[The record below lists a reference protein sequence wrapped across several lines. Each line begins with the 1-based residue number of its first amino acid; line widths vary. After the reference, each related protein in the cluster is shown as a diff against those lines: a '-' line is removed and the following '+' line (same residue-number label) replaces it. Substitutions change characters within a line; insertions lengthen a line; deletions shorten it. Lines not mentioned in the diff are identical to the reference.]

1 MKKINSTLNYIIEE
15 LITLPLLN
23 IVPWLP
29 RLALG
34 IAFFFHGYGK
44 LPAPFM
50 MNEQHRMVT
59 WFESIFIPMPE
70 LWVNLVI
77 LGELAAGI
85 GIILGGVV
93 GLFASQLGHL
103 LTRLSGLLVVIIM
116 TCALYIAHSD
126 WFTSLSTKF
135 VTSEQMFLLVLGIFF
150 AIRGNK

>member
-1 MKKINSTLNYIIEE
+1 MKKINNKLDV
-15 LITLPLLN
+15 ITKPFMN
-23 IVPWLP
+23 IVLWLP

-50 MNEQHRMVT
+50 MDEQHRMVT

-70 LWVNLVI
+70 FWVNLVI
-77 LGELAAGI
+77 LGEMAAGI

-93 GLFASQLGHL
+93 GLFAQQLGDL
-103 LTRLSGLLVVIIM
+103 LTRLSGFLVVVIM
-116 TCALYIAHSD
+116 TCALYIAHAD

-150 AIRGNK
+150 AVRGNK

>member
-1 MKKINSTLNYIIEE
+1 MKKLNDI
-15 LITLPLLN
+15 LDTITKPFMNL
-23 IVPWLP
+23 VPWLP

-50 MNEQHRMVT
+50 MEEQHRMVT

-70 LWVNLVI
+70 FWVNLVI
-77 LGELAAGI
+77 LGEMAAGI

-93 GLFASQLGHL
+93 GLFAQQLGDF
-103 LTRLSGLLVVIIM
+103 LTRLSGFLVVVIM
-116 TCALYIAHSD
+116 ICALYIAHAD

-150 AIRGNK
+150 AVRGNK

>member
-1 MKKINSTLNYIIEE
+1 MKKINNKLDVISKPFMNL
-15 LITLPLLN
+15 
-23 IVPWLP
+23 VPWLP

-50 MNEQHRMVT
+50 MDEQHRMVT

-70 LWVNLVI
+70 FWVNLVI
-77 LGELAAGI
+77 LGEMAAGI

-93 GLFASQLGHL
+93 GLFAQQLGDL
-103 LTRLSGLLVVIIM
+103 LTRLSGFLVVVIM
-116 TCALYIAHSD
+116 TCALYIAHAD

-150 AIRGNK
+150 AVRGNK

>member
-1 MKKINSTLNYIIEE
+1 MKKINNKLDVISK
-15 LITLPLLN
+15 PFMN

-50 MNEQHRMVT
+50 IDEQHRMVT

-70 LWVNLVI
+70 FWVNLVI
-77 LGELAAGI
+77 LGEMAAGI

-93 GLFASQLGHL
+93 GLFAQQLGDL
-103 LTRLSGLLVVIIM
+103 LTRLSGFLVVVIM
-116 TCALYIAHSD
+116 TCALYIAHAD

-150 AIRGNK
+150 AVRGNK

>member
-1 MKKINSTLNYIIEE
+1 MKKINNKLDV
-15 LITLPLLN
+15 ITKPFMN

-50 MNEQHRMVT
+50 MDEQHRMVT

-70 LWVNLVI
+70 FWVNLVI
-77 LGELAAGI
+77 LGEMAAGI

-93 GLFASQLGHL
+93 GLFAQQLGDL
-103 LTRLSGLLVVIIM
+103 LTRLSGFLVVVIM
-116 TCALYIAHSD
+116 TCALYIAHAD

-150 AIRGNK
+150 VVRGNK

>member
-1 MKKINSTLNYIIEE
+1 MKKINNKLDV
-15 LITLPLLN
+15 ITKPFMN

-50 MNEQHRMVT
+50 MDEQHRMVT

-70 LWVNLVI
+70 FWVNLVI
-77 LGELAAGI
+77 LGEMAAGI

-93 GLFASQLGHL
+93 GLFAQQLGDL
-103 LTRLSGLLVVIIM
+103 LTRLSGFLVVVIM
-116 TCALYIAHSD
+116 TCALYIAHAD

-150 AIRGNK
+150 TVRGNK

>member
-1 MKKINSTLNYIIEE
+1 MKKINSALDQITEE
-15 LITLPLLN
+15 LITIPLFN

-50 MNEQHRMVT
+50 MDEQHRMVT

-77 LGELAAGI
+77 FGEMAAGI

>member
-1 MKKINSTLNYIIEE
+1 MNKLNSRLDAINKPFME
-15 LITLPLLN
+15 

-50 MNEQHRMVT
+50 MEEQHRMVT
-59 WFESIFIPMPE
+59 WFESIFMPMPE
-70 LWVNLVI
+70 LLVNMVV
-77 LGELAAGI
+77 LGEMAAGI
-85 GIILGGVV
+85 GIILGGFI

-103 LTRLSGLLVVIIM
+103 ITRVSGLLVVIIM
-116 TCALYIAHSD
+116 SCALAIAHAD
-126 WFTSLSTKF
+126 WFTTLSTKF
-135 VTSEQMFLLVLGIFF
+135 VTSEQMFLLVLGLFF

>member
-1 MKKINSTLNYIIEE
+1 MKKINNKLDM
-15 LITLPLLN
+15 ITSPFMN
-23 IVPWLP
+23 SVTWLP

-50 MNEQHRMVT
+50 MDEQHRMVT

-70 LWVNLVI
+70 FWVNLVI
-77 LGELAAGI
+77 LGEMAAGI

-93 GLFASQLGHL
+93 GFFAEQLGNL

>member
-50 MNEQHRMVT
+50 TDEQHRMVT

-77 LGELAAGI
+77 LGEMAAGI

>member
-1 MKKINSTLNYIIEE
+1 MKKINNTLDK
-15 LITLPLLN
+15 ITNPLLN
-23 IVPWLP
+23 IAPWLP

-50 MNEQHRMVT
+50 MDEQHRMVT

-77 LGELAAGI
+77 LGEMAAGI

>member
-1 MKKINSTLNYIIEE
+1 MKKINSTLDK
-15 LITLPLLN
+15 ITNPLLN
-23 IVPWLP
+23 IVPWFP

-50 MNEQHRMVT
+50 MDEQHRMVT

-77 LGELAAGI
+77 LGEMAAGI

-116 TCALYIAHSD
+116 TCALYIAQSD
-126 WFTSLSTKF
+126 WFTSLSTKV

>member
-50 MNEQHRMVT
+50 MDEQHRMVT

-77 LGELAAGI
+77 LGEMAAGI
-85 GIILGGVV
+85 GIVLGGVV

-116 TCALYIAHSD
+116 TCALYIAHAD

>member
-1 MKKINSTLNYIIEE
+1 MKKINNTLDK
-15 LITLPLLN
+15 ITNPLLN
-23 IVPWLP
+23 IAPWLP

-50 MNEQHRMVT
+50 MDEQHRMVT

-77 LGELAAGI
+77 LGEMTAGI

-116 TCALYIAHSD
+116 TCALYIAHAD

>member
-1 MKKINSTLNYIIEE
+1 MNKLNNR
-15 LITLPLLN
+15 LDSLSKPLMEV
-23 IVPWLP
+23 VPWLP

-50 MNEQHRMVT
+50 MEEQHRMVT

-70 LWVNLVI
+70 LWVNLVV
-77 LGELAAGI
+77 LGEMGAGI
-85 GIILGGVV
+85 GIILGGVI

-103 LTRLSGLLVVIIM
+103 ITRLSGMLVVIIM
-116 TCALYIAHSD
+116 SCALYIAHAD

-135 VTSEQMFLLVLGIFF
+135 VTSEQMFLIVLGLFF

>member
-77 LGELAAGI
+77 LGEMAAGI
-85 GIILGGVV
+85 GIILGGLV

>member
-1 MKKINSTLNYIIEE
+1 MKKINNKLDVISK
-15 LITLPLLN
+15 PFMN

-50 MNEQHRMVT
+50 MDEQHRMVT

-70 LWVNLVI
+70 FWVNLVI
-77 LGELAAGI
+77 LGEMAAGI

-93 GLFASQLGHL
+93 GLFAQQLGDL
-103 LTRLSGLLVVIIM
+103 LTRLSGFLVVVIM
-116 TCALYIAHSD
+116 ICALYIAHAD

-150 AIRGNK
+150 AVRGNK

>member
-1 MKKINSTLNYIIEE
+1 MNKLNNR
-15 LITLPLLN
+15 LDSLSKPLMEV
-23 IVPWLP
+23 VPWLP

-50 MNEQHRMVT
+50 MEEQHRMVT

-70 LWVNLVI
+70 LWVNLVV
-77 LGELAAGI
+77 LGEMGAGI
-85 GIILGGVV
+85 GIILGGVI

-103 LTRLSGLLVVIIM
+103 ITRLSGMLVVIIM
-116 TCALYIAHSD
+116 SCALYIAHAD

-135 VTSEQMFLLVLGIFF
+135 VTSEQMILLVLGLFL

>member
-1 MKKINSTLNYIIEE
+1 MNKLNNR
-15 LITLPLLN
+15 LDSLSKPLMEV
-23 IVPWLP
+23 VPWLP

-50 MNEQHRMVT
+50 MEEQHRMVT

-70 LWVNLVI
+70 LWVNLVV
-77 LGELAAGI
+77 LGEMGAGI
-85 GIILGGVV
+85 GIILGGVI

-103 LTRLSGLLVVIIM
+103 ITRLSLIRVVIIM
-116 TCALYIAHSD
+116 PCALYIAHAD

-135 VTSEQMFLLVLGIFF
+135 VTSEQMFLIVLGLFF

>member
-1 MKKINSTLNYIIEE
+1 MNKINNRLDSLSK
-15 LITLPLLN
+15 PLMEV
-23 IVPWLP
+23 VPWLP

-50 MNEQHRMVT
+50 MEEQHRMVT

-70 LWVNLVI
+70 LWVNLVV
-77 LGELAAGI
+77 LGEMGAGI
-85 GIILGGVV
+85 GIILGGVI

-103 LTRLSGLLVVIIM
+103 ITRLSGMLVVIIM
-116 TCALYIAHSD
+116 SCALYIAHAD

-135 VTSEQMFLLVLGIFF
+135 VTSEQMFLIVLGLFF

>member
-15 LITLPLLN
+15 LITLSLLN

-77 LGELAAGI
+77 LGEMAAGI

>member
-1 MKKINSTLNYIIEE
+1 MKKINSTLYYIIEE

-77 LGELAAGI
+77 LGEMAAGI

>member
-1 MKKINSTLNYIIEE
+1 MKKINSTLDK
-15 LITLPLLN
+15 ITNPLLN

-29 RLALG
+29 RFALG

-50 MNEQHRMVT
+50 MDEQHRMVT

-116 TCALYIAHSD
+116 TCALYIAHAD

>member
-1 MKKINSTLNYIIEE
+1 MKKINNKLDM
-15 LITLPLLN
+15 ITSPFMN
-23 IVPWLP
+23 SVTWLP

-50 MNEQHRMVT
+50 MDEQHRMVT

-77 LGELAAGI
+77 LGEMAAGI

-103 LTRLSGLLVVIIM
+103 LTRLSGFLVVIIM